1 MKKRVSSRRKINMKV
16 ISGFVII
23 LLFVLGIVFGGIL
36 FLSPDTCY
44 DESCFNNA
52 MIDCDRVIWLRM
64 DAEADW
70 LYEIVGDEKEY
81 CKIEVELKKIKKG
94 KVDLEGLEGEGMICE
109 IEKKSSVNPEEVISQ
124 CSGKLKEDLQE
135 IIIQR
140 MHDYLLENL
149 GEVQEGFGR
158 I

>member
-1 MKKRVSSRRKINMKV
+1 MRKKIDFRRKINTRIVLMF
-16 ISGFVII
+16 GII
-23 LLFVLGIVFGGIL
+23 LLVILGIVLGSIL

-44 DESCFNNA
+44 DNSCYNDA

-64 DAEADW
+64 DADADW
-70 LYEIVGDEKEY
+70 LYEIKGSEENY
-81 CKIEVELKKIKKG
+81 CNVEVELMKIKKG
-94 KVDLEGLEGEGMICE
+94 KMDLEELEGEKMICKVMKRE
-109 IEKKSSVNPEEVISQ
+109 LTNPEEIISQ

-149 GEVQEGFGR
+149 GEVKEGFGV
-158 I
+158 